1 MIERSNKGLH
11 DFIINKIIHQKAK
24 TSFSNI
30 LDIASGS
37 GAWLGRFTN
46 IEPAKKMGLDLDV
59 NQFQLKDV
67 DARAFNF
74 DDYSDEI
81 FGNFDLITCIELIEH
96 LENPGKLIQLIKNNL
111 SKDGTC
117 VMSTPNIH
125 SIPARLRF
133 LLKGR
138 LGHFD
143 DKSDPTHIYP
153 VYTEN
158 LVRVLSNHNLLLTDT
173 ISYPYCNNY
182 GIGIKLIAS
191 ILSPFIPN
199 SVFGDNIIYIIK
211 HKS

>member
-11 DFIINKIIHQKAK
+11 DFIFLNIINQEVKNN
-24 TSFSNI
+24 FSNI

-37 GAWLGRFTN
+37 GAWLGRFIN
-46 IEPAKKMGLDLDV
+46 IQPSNKMGLDLDIQ
-59 NQFQLKDV
+59 QFQLKDV
-67 DARAFNF
+67 EARAFNF
-74 DDYSDEI
+74 DNYSDEI
-81 FGNFDLITCIELIEH
+81 FGSFDLITCIELIEH
-96 LENPGKLIQLIKNNL
+96 LESPGKLIQLIKNNL
-111 SKDGTC
+111 SVNGTC

-158 LVRVLSNHNLLLTDT
+158 LIRVLHNHNLELTNT
-173 ISYPYCNNY
+173 FAYPFCTNY
-182 GIGIKLIAS
+182 SNGIKIMASLLAPLI
-191 ILSPFIPN
+191 PKC
-199 SVFGDNIIYIIK
+199 VFGDNIIYIIK

>member
-1 MIERSNKGLH
+1 MIERSNRGLH
-11 DFIINKIIHQKAK
+11 DFIFNNIIPQQAKI
-24 TSFSNI
+24 SFSNI

-46 IEPAKKMGLDLDV
+46 IEAAKKMGLDLDV

-74 DDYSDEI
+74 DNYSDEV
-81 FGNFDLITCIELIEH
+81 FGSFDLITCIELIEH
-96 LENPGKLIQLIKNNL
+96 LESPGKLIQLIKNNL